1 MKSRHAQTPP
11 APTPEVM
18 AAIVAVIDEYLSAE
32 AGREAADGFGRP
44 LAWRISLG
52 PTPAPEP
59 EPRRYGKPSVWAA
72 AGRRDLMDARQ
83 KTYDRKGFG
92 R

>member
-1 MKSRHAQTPP
+1 MKSRRIQAPPTPP
-11 APTPEVM
+11 PEVM
-18 AAIVAVIDEYLSAE
+18 AAIVAAIDEYLATE
-32 AGREAADGFGRP
+32 AGSEEVDGFGRP

-52 PTPAPEP
+52 PTPAPAP
-59 EPRRYGKPSVWAA
+59 QRQGRPSAWAS
-72 AGRRDLMDARQ
+72 AGRRDVMDARQ